1 MSAWHPSISSADTVT
16 IFCLARG
23 KRVGTGGVGRSG
35 TGGCDTPG
43 LGDARRD
50 ADPPWN
56 AGRRDDE
63 PTCGGTEDR
72 ACPPDGA
79 PLDGDTVRLDLDAGT
94 FGCTDLWR
102 GGLRPPRPVSFWGDG
117 DGDERMPGRSRRA
130 WDDYQTE

>member
-1 MSAWHPSISSADTVT
+1 MSAWHPSITSADTAT

-23 KRVGTGGVGRSG
+23 KRVGTGG
-35 TGGCDTPG
+35 GGGGGGGGGDAPDGALYCRDTPD

-50 ADPPWN
+50 
-56 AGRRDDE
+56 DE
-63 PTCGGTEDR
+63 TVCDGTEDR